1 MNNIKKYIDAEK
13 DISRFR
19 LNALKRLTKPY
30 AKRLAEKEK
39 RFLGFDFM
47 SCNFKDIEE
56 ARISMDLFRSS
67 EREFYIQYGF
77 EVREDAVN
85 YDAIIEFLKESKGYV
100 LCNKYSYLDYA
111 NRSIFNSDKSI
122 KKVICD
128 RNIFLSDF
136 ISYIIKNINLI
147 DEELEYNELKSKVI
161 KSMFE
166 DGMIN
171 NAEDLFVVYKDSIG
185 FNQKTDITKLISF
198 GLEHSGNEKIV
209 PISCNVNAAG
219 KNFNIL
225 KFNNIKKNGKYFK
238 ALKICDENLSKVGDI
253 NIENSYCLVFKT
265 RRSTESFLQI
275 EKNIKI
281 ILKQLADKFN
291 INITF

>member
-1 MNNIKKYIDAEK
+1 MNNIKNYIEAEK

-19 LNALKRLTKPY
+19 LNALKRSTKPY

-39 RFLGFDFM
+39 RFLGFDFI

-56 ARISMDLFRSS
+56 ARSSMDLFRSS
-67 EREFYIQYGF
+67 EREFYVQYGF
-77 EVREDAVN
+77 EVKEDPIN
-85 YDAIIEFLKESKGYV
+85 YDSIIQFLKESKGDV
-100 LCNKYSYLDYA
+100 LCNKYSYLDYS
-111 NRSIFNSDKSI
+111 NRSIFNSDRSI

-147 DEELEYNELKSKVI
+147 DEDLEFDNLKSKVI
-161 KSMFE
+161 KLMFE

-171 NAEDLFVVYKDSIG
+171 NAEDLFVVHKDNIG
-185 FNQKTDITKLISF
+185 FYKKTNITKLISF
-198 GLEHSGNEKIV
+198 GLEHSGNEKII
-209 PISCNVNAAG
+209 PISCTVNAMG
-219 KNFNIL
+219 KNFNVL

-238 ALKICDENLSKVGDI
+238 ALKICDENLNKVGDI
-253 NIENSYCLVFKT
+253 DIENSYCLVFKT

-291 INITF
+291 LNITF